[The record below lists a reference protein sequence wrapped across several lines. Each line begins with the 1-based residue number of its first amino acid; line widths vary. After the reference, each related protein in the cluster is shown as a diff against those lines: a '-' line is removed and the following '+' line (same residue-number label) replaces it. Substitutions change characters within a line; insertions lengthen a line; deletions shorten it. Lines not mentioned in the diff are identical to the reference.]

1 MSPHVKKI
9 RKFMKAFGS
18 PKEVAKILW
27 TLYEAALNSEM
38 ANSWDKNK
46 RADLFFFVKTLV
58 KFFEG
63 FTVVY
68 ELTEATMEQKKAEE
82 NNPSY

>member
-9 RKFMKAFGS
+9 RMFMKAFGS
-18 PKEVAKILW
+18 PKEIAKMLW
-27 TLYEAALNSEM
+27 TLYEAAINSKM
-38 ANSWDKNK
+38 ADSWDKNE

-58 KFFEG
+58 KFFQG

-68 ELTEATMEQKKAEE
+68 ELTEATIKQRKAKE
-82 NNPSY
+82 N